1 MSAWVLGCVLAA
13 ASLQPPQV
21 SPRRDTPAASTPTG
35 TAVVSGMV
43 TTDAE
48 KPVPLRRARVV
59 LSNSDIRYS
68 RTIVTDDTGRF
79 TFRNVPAGRFTLSAV
94 KEAFVNA
101 AYGARRPGGTG
112 APLTIADG
120 GEVTG
125 LVLKLQRGGVI
136 TGVIIDAASQPVPDA
151 QVGAFQYMFVNGE
164 RRLVSRQSG
173 RSDDRGVYRIFGL
186 SAGQY
191 IVSASMSR
199 TSFGATSDILLPS
212 DADVDRALKEPATGS
227 QSIGV
232 GRPAGYVPVY
242 HPATTS
248 VAQASQV
255 EVAAGAE
262 RSGIDIQLLMV
273 PSGRVEGT
281 VTYPDGELP
290 RNLQLSMTAAGDDGL
305 RGIDGF
311 RMGRPEANGRFQFGG
326 LPPAD
331 YLVTARANLPGGG
344 PNAVLWAT
352 ANVTVSG
359 DGIVQVP
366 LELRR
371 GFTVTGRVQFDA
383 TKAPPTDM
391 RGWRVGLGPVLG
403 RNEVSLG
410 VNDADVQP
418 DGTFTLTGVPSGR
431 FRVRPMPPSPLADH
445 WQPRSIAADG
455 RNLLDEPI
463 DVLSDIQG
471 MTVVFTDRI
480 PTLSGRL
487 QDVSGAAPSDYHVIL
502 FPAERALWVPQ
513 SPRIHAIRVGTDGHY
528 TFKRV
533 LPGSYFLAITLDVEP
548 GEWMDPSFLQRLS
561 PTAMP
566 IALAEGEQKLQDLR
580 VSK

>member
-1 MSAWVLGCVLAA
+1 MSTWVLACVIA
-13 ASLQPPQV
+13 ASLQPPQA
-21 SPRRDTPAASTPTG
+21 PQRRDTPAASTPSG
-35 TAVVSGMV
+35 TAVVSGIV

-59 LSNSDIRYS
+59 LGNPDIRYG

-79 TFRNVPAGRFTLSAV
+79 TFRNVPAGRFNLSAV
-94 KEAFVNA
+94 KEAFVTA
-101 AYGARRPGGTG
+101 AYGARRPGGPGT
-112 APLTIADG
+112 PLTIADG
-120 GEVTG
+120 GEATG

-136 TGVIIDAASQPVPDA
+136 TGVITDVAGQPVPDA
-151 QVGAFQYMFVNGE
+151 QVEAFQYMFVNGE

-173 RSDDRGVYRIFGL
+173 RSDDRGVYRLFGL
-186 SAGQY
+186 SAGLY
-191 IVSASMSR
+191 IVSASSR
-199 TSFGATSDILLPS
+199 VLTGLTSDILLPS
-212 DADVDRALKEPATGS
+212 DADVDRALQEPATGS

-290 RNLQLSMTAAGDDGL
+290 RNIQISMTAAGDDGL
-305 RGIDGF
+305 RGIEGF

-331 YLVTARANLPGGG
+331 YLVAARADLPGGG
-344 PNAVLWAT
+344 PNSVLWAT
-352 ANVTVSG
+352 ATVTVTG

-371 GFTVTGRVQFDA
+371 GFTVTGRVQFDGS
-383 TKAPPTDM
+383 KPPTDM
-391 RGWRVGLGPVLG
+391 RGWRIGFRPVLG

-410 VNDADVQP
+410 VTAAEVQP
-418 DGTFTLTGVPSGR
+418 DGTFTLVGVPSGR
-431 FRVRPMPPSPLADH
+431 FRVQPTTPSPLADQ

-487 QDVSGAAPSDYHVIL
+487 QDVLGAAPSDYHVIL

-513 SPRIHAIRVGTDGHY
+513 SPRIHAIRVATDGHY

-566 IALAEGEQKLQDLR
+566 IALAEGEQKVQDLQPGKR
-580 VSK
+580 

>member
-1 MSAWVLGCVLAA
+1 MTVWVLACVLAA
-13 ASLQPPQV
+13 ASLQPPQA
-21 SPRRDTPAASTPTG
+21 PRRDTAASTPSG

-59 LSNSDIRYS
+59 LSNPDIRYS

-79 TFRNVPAGRFTLSAV
+79 MFRNVPAGRFNLSAV

-101 AYGARRPGGTG
+101 AYGARRPGGPG

-120 GEVTG
+120 GEITN

-136 TGVIIDAASQPVPDA
+136 TGVIADAAGQPVPDA
-151 QVGAFQYMFVNGE
+151 QVAAFQYSFVNGE

-173 RSDDRGVYRIFGL
+173 RSDDRGTYRLFGL

-191 IVSASMSR
+191 IVSASMPR
-199 TSFGATSDILLPS
+199 MSFGATSDLLLPS
-212 DADVDRALKEPATGS
+212 DADVDRALQEPATGS
-227 QSIGV
+227 QPMGV

-242 HPATTS
+242 HPAATS
-248 VAQASQV
+248 IAQASQV
-255 EVAAGAE
+255 EVAAGTE

-273 PSGRVEGT
+273 PTGRVEGT

-290 RNLQLSMTAAGDDGL
+290 RNIQLSMTAAGDDGL
-305 RGIDGF
+305 RGLDGF
-311 RMGRPEANGRFQFGG
+311 RSGRPEANGRFQFGG
-326 LPPAD
+326 LAPAD

-344 PNAVLWAT
+344 PDAVLWAT
-352 ANVTVSG
+352 ASVAVTG
-359 DGIVQVP
+359 DGTVQVP

-371 GFTVTGRVQFDA
+371 GFTVTGRVHFDG
-383 TKAPPTDM
+383 TKAPPVDM
-391 RGWRVGLGPVLG
+391 RGWRIGLGPVLG
-403 RNEVSLG
+403 RNEISLG
-410 VNDADVQP
+410 VNAAEVQP
-418 DGTFTLTGVPSGR
+418 DGTFTVTGVPSGR
-431 FRVRPMPPSPLADH
+431 FRVQPMTPSPLADE

-455 RNLLDEPI
+455 RNLLDEPLE
-463 DVLSDIQG
+463 VHSDIQG
-471 MTVVFTDRI
+471 MTVVYTDRI

-487 QDVSGAAPSDYHVIL
+487 QELAGAELPDYYVIL
-502 FPAERALWVPQ
+502 FPADRALWVPQ
-513 SPRIHAIRVGTDGHY
+513 SPRIQAVRAGTDSRF

-533 LPGSYFLAITLDVEP
+533 LPGSYLLAATLDVEP

-561 PTAMP
+561 PAAIP
-566 IALAEGEQKLQDLR
+566 VLLVEGEPKVQDLR
-580 VSK
+580 VAR